1 MSKLSA
7 GILLFRVSDSDV
19 LEVLIVHP
27 GGPFWAKKDEAA
39 WSIPKGEYLEG
50 EDAYQAARREFR
62 EELGTD
68 APPRSSIDLGE
79 IKQSSGKRIRVW
91 AIEGDLDSSKIESNT
106 FAIEWPP
113 KSGESADFP
122 EVDRAAWEPI
132 AVARRKV
139 HKGQVDFLSR
149 LTGALRHEGRVGV
162 SEGTDDEPSSQ
173 SSLF

>member
-1 MSKLSA
+1 MSKRSA
-7 GILLFRVSDSDV
+7 GILIFRVSDNDV

-27 GGPFWAKKDEAA
+27 GGPYWAKKDEAA

-50 EDAYQAARREFR
+50 EDAYEAAYREFR
-62 EELGTD
+62 EELGID
-68 APPRSSIDLGE
+68 APSRSGIDLGE
-79 IKQSSGKRIRVW
+79 IKQSGGKRIRVW
-91 AIEGDLDSSKIESNT
+91 AVEGDLDASKIESNT
-106 FAIEWPP
+106 FAMEWPP

-149 LTGALRHEGRVGV
+149 LIDALRDGGRVGV
-162 SEGTDDEPSSQ
+162 TEGTNVPSSQ